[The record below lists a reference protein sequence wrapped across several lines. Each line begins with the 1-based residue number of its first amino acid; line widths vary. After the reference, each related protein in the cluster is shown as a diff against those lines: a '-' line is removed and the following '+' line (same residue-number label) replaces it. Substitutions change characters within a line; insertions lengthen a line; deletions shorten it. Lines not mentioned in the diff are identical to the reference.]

1 MGVSGPGVT
10 SPLDGFGMDEACEV
24 SLVSIQAGSG
34 MPRGMSAFPG
44 PGFCGSEP
52 WPVPLRGQGGVV
64 VSPMRVN
71 ERESP

>member
-10 SPLDGFGMDEACEV
+10 SPLDGFGMDQAREV
-24 SLVSIQAGSG
+24 SLVPIQAGSG

-44 PGFCGSEP
+44 PG
-52 WPVPLRGQGGVV
+52 GVV

-71 ERESP
+71 GRESS